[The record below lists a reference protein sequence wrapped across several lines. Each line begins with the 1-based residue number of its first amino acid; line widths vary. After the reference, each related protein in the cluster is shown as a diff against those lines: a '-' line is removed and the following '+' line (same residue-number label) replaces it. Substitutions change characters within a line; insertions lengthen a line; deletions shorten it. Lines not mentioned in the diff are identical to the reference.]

1 MKVGI
6 ICSHGGHWT
15 ETRQIFAAFEGYD
28 TFIATYQ
35 SARAADV
42 QQVSRTYFTQ
52 DIGRNIYRMAR
63 AFGWAATILHQER
76 PHVLISMGA
85 EIAIP
90 FLYLGKLFGCK
101 TIFIESWC
109 RVTSVSQTGKIVYP
123 VSDVF
128 LVQWPQLCAIAGKK
142 AQYSGAIL

>member
-1 MKVGI
+1 MKLGI

-15 ETRQIFAAFEGYD
+15 ETLQIFAAFAGYD
-28 TFIATYQ
+28 RFIATYT
-35 SARAADV
+35 SPRAADV
-42 QQVSRTYFTQ
+42 QQTGRAYFTR
-52 DIGRNIYRMAR
+52 DIGRHPGRMLR
-63 AFGWAATILHQER
+63 ACGWAAMVLRKER
-76 PHVLISMGA
+76 PDVLISMGA

-90 FLYLGKLFGCK
+90 FFYLGKLFGCK

-109 RVTSVSQTGKIVYP
+109 RVTSVSKTGKVVYH

-142 AQYSGAIL
+142 AQYAGAIL

>member
-1 MKVGI
+1 MKIGI

-15 ETRQIFAAFEGYD
+15 ETRHIFAAFEGYD
-28 TFIATYQ
+28 RFIATYM

-42 QQVSRTYFTQ
+42 QQVGRAYFTQ
-52 DIGRNIYRMAR
+52 DIGRNPYRMAR
-63 AFGWAATILHQER
+63 TFVWAATVLRKER
-76 PHVLISMGA
+76 PQVLISMGA

-90 FLYLGKLFGCK
+90 FFYLGKLFGCK

-109 RVTSVSQTGKIVYP
+109 RVTSVSQTGKLVYP

-128 LVQWPQLCAIAGKK
+128 FVQWPQLCPIAGKK
-142 AQYSGAIL
+142 AQFAGAIL

>member
-15 ETRQIFAAFEGYD
+15 ETCQIFAAFEGYD

-42 QQVSRTYFTQ
+42 QQVSRAYFTH
-52 DIGRNIYRMAR
+52 DIGRNLYRMAR
-63 AFGWAATILHQER
+63 TFVWAAKVLRNER
-76 PHVLISMGA
+76 PHVLLSMGA

-90 FLYLGKLFGCK
+90 FFYLGKLFGCK

-109 RVTSVSQTGKIVYP
+109 RVTSVSQTGKLVYP
-123 VSDVF
+123 VSDAF
-128 LVQWPQLCAIAGKK
+128 FVQWPQLCSVAGKK
-142 AQYSGAIL
+142 AQFVGAIL